1 MDADSYTEY
10 GGRSWGSRLIES
22 IKGILIGFVM
32 FIVAFPVLFWN
43 EGRAV
48 QTAKSLGEGASEVV
62 SVASDNVETTN
73 EGKLVYVTGDATT
86 TDSVSDPKFGVTVSA
101 LRLER
106 VAEMYQ
112 WKESKTSNSQKHL
125 GGGETTVSNYKYEK
139 VWSPKLINSGGFKQA
154 SGHENPQTIPVT
166 NQTWTAKSVTL
177 GAFTLPDVLIDKMDK
192 TERYAADEQAVSNA
206 APDVQNRFKLRQG
219 GYYLGENPGSPAIGD
234 TRIAFKVVWPATVSI
249 VARQIQNTFEAYQA
263 KAGGSVLLLTY
274 GTVGPDAMFK
284 TAEKANKTL
293 TWIFRAAGFL
303 LMSIGLFLIFNP
315 LAVVA
320 DVVPIFGSLL
330 RAGVAGF
337 VGLVASA
344 LSLVTISVAWLTYRP
359 LLGIAL
365 LVLAAASVWGLVR
378 LSMQKQQLQ
387 KRTAW
392 AGG

>member
-1 MDADSYTEY
+1 MDADSYTDY

-48 QTAKSLGEGASEVV
+48 QTAKSLGDGASEVV
-62 SVASDNVETTN
+62 CVASDNVVTTN

-125 GGGETTVSNYKYEK
+125 GGGETTVTNYKYEK
-139 VWSPKLINSGGFKQA
+139 VWSPKLIHSGVFKQA
-154 SGHENPQTIPVT
+154 SGHQNPQTILVT

-177 GAFTLPDVLIDKMDK
+177 GGFTMPDALIDKMDK
-192 TERYAADEQAVSNA
+192 KESYAVDETALSNA
-206 APDVQNRFKLRQG
+206 APDVQNGFKLQQG
-219 GYYLGENPGSPAIGD
+219 RYYLGENPAAAAVGD
-234 TRIAFKVVWPATVSI
+234 TRVTFKVVRPATVSI
-249 VARQIQNTFEAYQA
+249 VARQVANTFEAYQA
-263 KAGGSVLLLTY
+263 KAGGSILLLTY
-274 GTVGPDAMFK
+274 GSVSPDSMFK

-293 TWIFRAAGFL
+293 TWVLRAAGFL
-303 LMSIGLFLIFNP
+303 LMFIGLFLIFNP

-330 RAGVAGF
+330 RASVAGF
-337 VGLVASA
+337 VGLVAST

-359 LLGIAL
+359 LLGLAL
-365 LVLAAASVWGLVR
+365 LVLAAASMWGLVR

-387 KRTAW
+387 KRTA
-392 AGG
+392 

>member
-387 KRTAW
+387 KRTA
-392 AGG
+392 

>member
-1 MDADSYTEY
+1 MAMDADFYTDY

-86 TDSVSDPKFGVTVSA
+86 TDTVSDPKFGVTVSA

-125 GGGETTVSNYKYEK
+125 GGGETTVTNYKYEK
-139 VWSPKLINSGGFKQA
+139 VWSPKLIHSGVFKQA
-154 SGHENPQTIPVT
+154 SGHQNPQTILVT

-177 GAFTLPDVLIDKMDK
+177 GGFTMPDALIDKMDK
-192 TERYAADEQAVSNA
+192 KESYAVDETALSNA
-206 APDVQNRFKLRQG
+206 APDVQNGFKLQQG
-219 GYYLGENPGSPAIGD
+219 RYYLGENPAAAAVGD
-234 TRIAFKVVWPATVSI
+234 TRVTFKVVRPATVSI
-249 VARQIQNTFEAYQA
+249 VARQVANTFEAYQA
-263 KAGGSVLLLTY
+263 KAGGSILLLTY
-274 GTVGPDAMFK
+274 GSVSPDSMFK

-293 TWIFRAAGFL
+293 TWVLRAAGFL
-303 LMSIGLFLIFNP
+303 LMFIGLFLIFNP

-330 RAGVAGF
+330 RASVAGF
-337 VGLVASA
+337 VGLVAST

-359 LLGIAL
+359 LLGLAL
-365 LVLAAASVWGLVR
+365 LVLAAASMWGLVR

-387 KRTAW
+387 KRTA
-392 AGG
+392 

>member
-1 MDADSYTEY
+1 MAMDADSYTEF

-22 IKGILIGFVM
+22 IKGVLLGIVM

-62 SVASDNVETTN
+62 SVASDNVERTN
-73 EGKLVYVTGDATT
+73 EGKLVYVTGEATT

-125 GGGETTVSNYKYEK
+125 GGGETTVTNYKYEK
-139 VWSPKLINSGGFKQA
+139 VWSPKLIHSGGFKQA

-177 GAFTLPDVLIDKMDK
+177 GGFTMPDALLDKMDK
-192 TERYAADEQAVSNA
+192 TESYAADETAASNSV
-206 APDVQNRFKLRQG
+206 PDVQNRFKLHQG
-219 GYYLGENPGSPAIGD
+219 GYYLGQNPASPAIGD
-234 TRIAFKVVWPATVSI
+234 TRIAFKVVRPATVSI
-249 VARQIQNTFEAYQA
+249 VARQVANTFEAYQA
-263 KAGGSVLLLTY
+263 KAGGSILLLTY
-274 GTVGPDAMFK
+274 GTVSPDAMFK
-284 TAEKANKTL
+284 TAERANKNL

-303 LMSIGLFLIFNP
+303 LMFIGLFLIFNP
-315 LAVVA
+315 MAVVA

-330 RAGVAGF
+330 RVGVAAF

-344 LSLVTISVAWLTYRP
+344 LSLATISVAWMTYRP
-359 LLGIAL
+359 LLGLAL
-365 LVLAAASVWGLVR
+365 LVLAAASMWGLLR
-378 LSMQKQQLQ
+378 LSIQKQQLQ
-387 KRTAW
+387 KRTA
-392 AGG
+392 

>member
-125 GGGETTVSNYKYEK
+125 GGGETTVTNYKYEK
-139 VWSPKLINSGGFKQA
+139 VWSPKLIHSGGFKQA

-177 GAFTLPDVLIDKMDK
+177 GGFTLPDVLIDKMDK

-234 TRIAFKVVWPATVSI
+234 TRIAFKVVRPATVSI

-387 KRTAW
+387 KRTA
-392 AGG
+392 

>member
-10 GGRSWGSRLIES
+10 GGRSWGSRLMES

-32 FIVAFPVLFWN
+32 FIIAFPLLFWN

-62 SVASDNVETTN
+62 SVTANSAETTN

-101 LRLER
+101 LWLER

-125 GGGETTVSNYKYEK
+125 GGGETTVTNYKYEK
-139 VWSPKLINSGGFKQA
+139 VWSPKLIHSGGFKQA

-177 GAFTLPDVLIDKMDK
+177 GGFTMPDALIDKMDK
-192 TERYAADEQAVSNA
+192 TESYAVDETA
-206 APDVQNRFKLRQG
+206 AGNSVPDVQNRFKLHQG
-219 GYYLGENPGSPAIGD
+219 GYYLGQNPASPAIGD
-234 TRIAFKVVWPATVSI
+234 TKVTFKVVRPATVSI
-249 VARQIQNTFEAYQA
+249 VARQVANSFEAYQA

-274 GTVGPDAMFK
+274 GTVSPDVMFK
-284 TAEKANKTL
+284 TAEKSNRNL
-293 TWIFRAAGFL
+293 TWVLRAAGFL

-320 DVVPIFGSLL
+320 DVVPILGSLL

-359 LLGIAL
+359 LLGLAL
-365 LVLAAASVWGLVR
+365 LVLAAASVWGLSR
-378 LSMQKQQLQ
+378 LSIQKQELQ
-387 KRTAW
+387 KKPA
-392 AGG
+392 

>member
-1 MDADSYTEY
+1 M
-10 GGRSWGSRLIES
+10 ES

-32 FIVAFPVLFWN
+32 FIIAFPLLFWN

-62 SVASDNVETTN
+62 SVTANSAETTN

-125 GGGETTVSNYKYEK
+125 GGGETTVTNYKYEK
-139 VWSPKLINSGGFKQA
+139 VWSPKLIHSGGFKQA

-177 GAFTLPDVLIDKMDK
+177 GGFTMPDALIDKMDK
-192 TERYAADEQAVSNA
+192 TESYAVDETA
-206 APDVQNRFKLRQG
+206 AGNSVPDVQNRFKLHQG
-219 GYYLGENPGSPAIGD
+219 GYYLGQNPASPAIGD
-234 TRIAFKVVWPATVSI
+234 TKVTFKVVRPATVSI
-249 VARQIQNTFEAYQA
+249 VARQVANTFEAYQA

-274 GTVGPDAMFK
+274 GTVSPDVMFK
-284 TAEKANKTL
+284 TAEKSNRNL
-293 TWIFRAAGFL
+293 TWVLRAAGFL

-320 DVVPIFGSLL
+320 DVVPILGSLL

-387 KRTAW
+387 KRTA
-392 AGG
+392 

>member
-22 IKGILIGFVM
+22 IKGILLGFVM

-166 NQTWTAKSVTL
+166 NQTWTARSVTL
-177 GAFTLPDVLIDKMDK
+177 GGFTLPDVLIDKMDK

-206 APDVQNRFKLRQG
+206 APDVQNRFELRQG

-234 TRIAFKVVWPATVSI
+234 TRIAFKVVRPATVSI

-387 KRTAW
+387 KRTA
-392 AGG
+392 

>member
-10 GGRSWGSRLIES
+10 GGRSWGSRLMES

-86 TDSVSDPKFGVTVSA
+86 TDTVSDPKFGVTVSA

-125 GGGETTVSNYKYEK
+125 GGGETTVTNYKYEK
-139 VWSPKLINSGGFKQA
+139 VWSPKLIHSGGFKQA
-154 SGHENPQTIPVT
+154 SGHENPQTMPVT
-166 NQTWTAKSVTL
+166 NQAWTAKSVTL
-177 GAFTLPDVLIDKMDK
+177 GGFTMPDALIDKMDK
-192 TERYAADEQAVSNA
+192 TESYAADETAVSNA
-206 APDVQNRFKLRQG
+206 APDVQNRFKLQQG
-219 GYYLGENPGSPAIGD
+219 RYYLGENPSAAAIGD
-234 TRIAFKVVWPATVSI
+234 TRVTFKVVRPATVSI
-249 VARQIQNTFEAYQA
+249 VARQVANTFEAYQA
-263 KAGGSVLLLTY
+263 KAGGSILLLTY
-274 GTVGPDAMFK
+274 GSVSPDSMFK

-293 TWIFRAAGFL
+293 TWVLRAAGFL
-303 LMSIGLFLIFNP
+303 LMFIGLFLILNP

-330 RAGVAGF
+330 RASVAGF
-337 VGLVASA
+337 VGLVAST

-359 LLGIAL
+359 LLGLAL
-365 LVLAAASVWGLVR
+365 LVLAAASMWGLVR

-387 KRTAW
+387 KRTA
-392 AGG
+392 

>member
-1 MDADSYTEY
+1 MAMDVDSYTEY

-32 FIVAFPVLFWN
+32 FIVAFPLLFWN

-62 SVASDNVETTN
+62 SAGSDSVETTN

-86 TDSVSDPKFGVTVSA
+86 ADTVSDPKFGVTVSA

-125 GGGETTVSNYKYEK
+125 GGGETTVTNYKYEK
-139 VWSPKLINSGGFKQA
+139 VWSPKLIKSGVFKQA
-154 SGHENPQTIPVT
+154 SGHENPQTMPVT

-177 GAFTLPDVLIDKMDK
+177 GGFTMPDALIDKMDK
-192 TERYAADEQAVSNA
+192 KESYAADETAASNA
-206 APDVQNRFKLRQG
+206 VPDVQNRFKLHQG
-219 GYYLGENPGSPAIGD
+219 RYYLGENPAAAAVGD
-234 TRIAFKVVWPATVSI
+234 TRVTFKVVRPATVSI
-249 VARQIQNTFEAYQA
+249 VARQVANTFEAYQA
-263 KAGGSVLLLTY
+263 KAGGSILLLTY
-274 GTVGPDAMFK
+274 GTVSPDAMFK

-293 TWIFRAAGFL
+293 TWVLRAAGFL
-303 LMSIGLFLIFNP
+303 LMFIGLFLIFNP

-330 RAGVAGF
+330 RAGVAGS

-359 LLGIAL
+359 LLGLAL
-365 LVLAAASVWGLVR
+365 LVLAAASMWGLVR

-387 KRTAW
+387 KRTA
-392 AGG
+392 

>member
-1 MDADSYTEY
+1 MDADSYTDY

-106 VAEMYQ
+106 VAEMYE

-125 GGGETTVSNYKYEK
+125 GGGDTTVTNYKYEK

-177 GAFTLPDVLIDKMDK
+177 GGFTLPDVLIDKMDK

-234 TRIAFKVVWPATVSI
+234 TRIAFKVVRPATVSI

-365 LVLAAASVWGLVR
+365 LVLAAASMWGLVR

-387 KRTAW
+387 KRTA
-392 AGG
+392 

>member
-10 GGRSWGSRLIES
+10 GGRSWGSRLMES
-22 IKGILIGFVM
+22 IKGILFGFVM
-32 FIVAFPVLFWN
+32 FIVAFPLLFWN

-48 QTAKSLGEGASEVV
+48 QTAKSLAEGASEVV
-62 SVASDNVETTN
+62 SVTANSAETTN

-125 GGGETTVSNYKYEK
+125 GGGETTVTNYKYEK
-139 VWSPKLINSGGFKQA
+139 VWSPKLIHSGGFKQA

-177 GAFTLPDVLIDKMDK
+177 GGFTMPDALIDKMDK
-192 TERYAADEQAVSNA
+192 TESYAVDETA
-206 APDVQNRFKLRQG
+206 AGNSVPDVQNRFKLHQG
-219 GYYLGENPGSPAIGD
+219 GYYLGQNPASPAIGD
-234 TRIAFKVVWPATVSI
+234 TRVTFKVVRPATVSI
-249 VARQIQNTFEAYQA
+249 VARQVANTFEAYQA

-274 GTVGPDAMFK
+274 GTVGPDVMFK
-284 TAEKANKTL
+284 TAEKSNRNLAWVL
-293 TWIFRAAGFL
+293 RAAGFL
-303 LMSIGLFLIFNP
+303 LMFIGLFLIFNP

-320 DVVPIFGSLL
+320 DVVPIFGSFL

-365 LVLAAASVWGLVR
+365 LVLAAVSVWGLVR

-387 KRTAW
+387 KRTA
-392 AGG
+392 

>member
-22 IKGILIGFVM
+22 IKGILIGLVM

-112 WKESKTSNSQKHL
+112 WEESKTSNSQKHL

-177 GAFTLPDVLIDKMDK
+177 GGFTLPDVLIDKMDK

-234 TRIAFKVVWPATVSI
+234 TRIAFKVVRPATVSI

-387 KRTAW
+387 KRTA
-392 AGG
+392 

>member
-1 MDADSYTEY
+1 
-10 GGRSWGSRLIES
+10 
-22 IKGILIGFVM
+22 
-32 FIVAFPVLFWN
+32 
-43 EGRAV
+43 
-48 QTAKSLGEGASEVV
+48 
-62 SVASDNVETTN
+62 
-73 EGKLVYVTGDATT
+73 
-86 TDSVSDPKFGVTVSA
+86 
-101 LRLER
+101 
-106 VAEMYQ
+106 MYQ

-125 GGGETTVSNYKYEK
+125 GGGETTVTNYKYEK
-139 VWSPKLINSGGFKQA
+139 VWSPKLIHSGGFKQA

-177 GAFTLPDVLIDKMDK
+177 GGFTMPDALIDKMDK
-192 TERYAADEQAVSNA
+192 MESYAADETA
-206 APDVQNRFKLRQG
+206 AGNSVPDVQNRFKLHQG
-219 GYYLGENPGSPAIGD
+219 GYYLGENPSSPAIGD
-234 TRIAFKVVWPATVSI
+234 TRVAFKVVRPATVSI

-274 GTVGPDAMFK
+274 GTVSPGAMFK
-284 TAEKANKTL
+284 TAEKANRNL
-293 TWIFRAAGFL
+293 TWVLRAAGFL

-365 LVLAAASVWGLVR
+365 LVLAAVSMWGLVR

-387 KRTAW
+387 KRTA
-392 AGG
+392 

>member
-10 GGRSWGSRLIES
+10 GGRSWGSRLMES
-22 IKGILIGFVM
+22 IKGILFGFVM
-32 FIVAFPVLFWN
+32 FIVAFPLLFWN

-48 QTAKSLGEGASEVV
+48 QTAKSLAEGASEVV
-62 SVASDNVETTN
+62 SVTANSAETTN

-125 GGGETTVSNYKYEK
+125 GGGETTVTNYKYEK
-139 VWSPKLINSGGFKQA
+139 VWSPKLIHSGGFKQA

-177 GAFTLPDVLIDKMDK
+177 GSFTMPDALIDKMDK
-192 TERYAADEQAVSNA
+192 TESYAVDETA
-206 APDVQNRFKLRQG
+206 AGNSVPDVQNRFKLHQG
-219 GYYLGENPGSPAIGD
+219 GYYLGQNPASPDIGD
-234 TRIAFKVVWPATVSI
+234 TRVTFKVVRPATVSI
-249 VARQIQNTFEAYQA
+249 VARQVANTFEAYQA

-274 GTVGPDAMFK
+274 GTVGPDVMFK
-284 TAEKANKTL
+284 TAEKSNRNLAWVL
-293 TWIFRAAGFL
+293 RAAGFL
-303 LMSIGLFLIFNP
+303 LMFIGLFLIFNP

-320 DVVPIFGSLL
+320 DVVPIFGSFL

-365 LVLAAASVWGLVR
+365 LVLAAVSVWGLVR

-387 KRTAW
+387 KRTA
-392 AGG
+392 

>member
-1 MDADSYTEY
+1 MAMDADFYTDY

-62 SVASDNVETTN
+62 SVASDNVEATN

-86 TDSVSDPKFGVTVSA
+86 TDTVSDPKFGVTVSA

-125 GGGETTVSNYKYEK
+125 GGGEATVTNYKYEK
-139 VWSPKLINSGGFKQA
+139 VWSPKLINSGVFKQA
-154 SGHENPQTIPVT
+154 SGHQNPQTIPVT

-177 GAFTLPDVLIDKMDK
+177 GGFTMSDALIDKMDK
-192 TERYAADEQAVSNA
+192 KESYAADEIAVSNA
-206 APDVQNRFKLRQG
+206 APDVQNRFKLQQG
-219 GYYLGENPGSPAIGD
+219 RYYLGENPAAAAIGD
-234 TRIAFKVVWPATVSI
+234 TRIAFKVVRPATVSI
-249 VARQIQNTFEAYQA
+249 VARQVANTFEAYQA
-263 KAGGSVLLLTY
+263 QAGGSILLLTY
-274 GTVGPDAMFK
+274 GSVSPDVMFK

-293 TWIFRAAGFL
+293 TWVLRAAGFL
-303 LMSIGLFLIFNP
+303 LMFIGLFLIFNP

-337 VGLVASA
+337 VGLVAFA

-387 KRTAW
+387 KRTA
-392 AGG
+392 

>member
-10 GGRSWGSRLIES
+10 GGRSWGSRLLES
-22 IKGILIGFVM
+22 IKGILFGFVM
-32 FIVAFPVLFWN
+32 FIVAFPLLFWN

-48 QTAKSLGEGASEVV
+48 QTAKSLAEGASEVV
-62 SVASDNVETTN
+62 SVAANSAETTN

-125 GGGETTVSNYKYEK
+125 GGGETTVTNYKYEK
-139 VWSPKLINSGGFKQA
+139 VWSPKLIHSGGFKQA

-177 GAFTLPDVLIDKMDK
+177 GSFTMPDALIDKMDK
-192 TERYAADEQAVSNA
+192 TESYAVDETA
-206 APDVQNRFKLRQG
+206 AGNSVPDVQNRFKLHQG
-219 GYYLGENPGSPAIGD
+219 GYYLGQNPASPDIGD
-234 TRIAFKVVWPATVSI
+234 TRVTFKVVRPATVSI
-249 VARQIQNTFEAYQA
+249 VARQVANTFEAYQA

-274 GTVGPDAMFK
+274 GTVGPDVMFK
-284 TAEKANKTL
+284 TAEKSNRNLAWVL
-293 TWIFRAAGFL
+293 RAAGFL
-303 LMSIGLFLIFNP
+303 LMFIGLFLIFNP

-320 DVVPIFGSLL
+320 DVVPIFGSFL

-365 LVLAAASVWGLVR
+365 LVLAAVSVWGLVR
-378 LSMQKQQLQ
+378 LSIQKQQLQ
-387 KRTAW
+387 KRTA
-392 AGG
+392 

>member
-1 MDADSYTEY
+1 MAMDADFYTDY

-86 TDSVSDPKFGVTVSA
+86 TDTVSDPKFGVTVSA

-112 WKESKTSNSQKHL
+112 WKESKTSNPQKHL
-125 GGGETTVSNYKYEK
+125 GGGETTVTNYKYEK
-139 VWSPKLINSGGFKQA
+139 VWSPKLIHSGVFKQA
-154 SGHENPQTIPVT
+154 SGHQNPQTILVT

-177 GAFTLPDVLIDKMDK
+177 GGFTMPDALIDKMDK
-192 TERYAADEQAVSNA
+192 KESYAVDETALSNA
-206 APDVQNRFKLRQG
+206 APDVQNGFKLQQG
-219 GYYLGENPGSPAIGD
+219 RYYLGENPAAAAVGD
-234 TRIAFKVVWPATVSI
+234 TRVTFKVVRPATVSI
-249 VARQIQNTFEAYQA
+249 VARQVANTFEAYQA
-263 KAGGSVLLLTY
+263 KAGGSILLLTY
-274 GTVGPDAMFK
+274 GSVSPDSMFK

-293 TWIFRAAGFL
+293 TWVLRAAGFL
-303 LMSIGLFLIFNP
+303 LMFIGLFLIFNP

-330 RAGVAGF
+330 RASVAGF
-337 VGLVASA
+337 VGLVAST

-359 LLGIAL
+359 LLGLAL
-365 LVLAAASVWGLVR
+365 LVLAAASMWGLVR

-387 KRTAW
+387 KRTA
-392 AGG
+392 

>member
-1 MDADSYTEY
+1 MDADFYTDY

-86 TDSVSDPKFGVTVSA
+86 TDTVSDPKFGVTVSA

-125 GGGETTVSNYKYEK
+125 GGGETTVTNYKYEK
-139 VWSPKLINSGGFKQA
+139 VWSPKLIHSGVFKQA
-154 SGHENPQTIPVT
+154 SGHQNPQTILVT

-177 GAFTLPDVLIDKMDK
+177 GGFTMPDALIDKMDK
-192 TERYAADEQAVSNA
+192 KESYAVDETALSNA
-206 APDVQNRFKLRQG
+206 APDVQNGFKLQQG
-219 GYYLGENPGSPAIGD
+219 RYYLGENPAAAAVGD
-234 TRIAFKVVWPATVSI
+234 TRVTFKVVRPATVSI
-249 VARQIQNTFEAYQA
+249 VARQVANTFEAYQA
-263 KAGGSVLLLTY
+263 KAGGSILLLTY
-274 GTVGPDAMFK
+274 GSVSPDSMFK

-293 TWIFRAAGFL
+293 TWVLRAAGFL
-303 LMSIGLFLIFNP
+303 LMFIGLFLIFNP

-330 RAGVAGF
+330 RASVAGF
-337 VGLVASA
+337 VGLVAST

-359 LLGIAL
+359 LLGLAL
-365 LVLAAASVWGLVR
+365 LVLAAASMWGLVR

-387 KRTAW
+387 KRTA
-392 AGG
+392 

>member
-1 MDADSYTEY
+1 MDADSYTDY
-10 GGRSWGSRLIES
+10 GGRSWGSRLMES

-32 FIVAFPVLFWN
+32 FIVAFPLLFWN

-112 WKESKTSNSQKHL
+112 WKESKTSNTQKHL
-125 GGGETTVSNYKYEK
+125 GGGETTVTNYKYEK
-139 VWSPKLINSGGFKQA
+139 VWSPKLIHSGGFKQA
-154 SGHENPQTIPVT
+154 SGHENPQTMPVT

-177 GAFTLPDVLIDKMDK
+177 GGFTMPDALIDKMDK
-192 TERYAADEQAVSNA
+192 TESYAADETA
-206 APDVQNRFKLRQG
+206 AGNSVPDVQNRFKLHQG
-219 GYYLGENPGSPAIGD
+219 GYYLGENPASPAIGD
-234 TRIAFKVVWPATVSI
+234 TRIAFKVVRPATVSI

-274 GTVGPDAMFK
+274 GTVSPDVMFK
-284 TAEKANKTL
+284 TAEKSNRNL
-293 TWIFRAAGFL
+293 TWVLRAAGFL

-365 LVLAAASVWGLVR
+365 LVLAAASMWGLVR

-387 KRTAW
+387 KRTA
-392 AGG
+392 

>member
-1 MDADSYTEY
+1 MAMDADFYTDY

-62 SVASDNVETTN
+62 SVAIDNVETTN

-86 TDSVSDPKFGVTVSA
+86 TDTVSDPKFGVTVSA

-112 WKESKTSNSQKHL
+112 WKESKTSNTQKHL
-125 GGGETTVSNYKYEK
+125 GGGETTVTNYKYEK
-139 VWSPKLINSGGFKQA
+139 VWSPKLIHSGGFKQA

-177 GAFTLPDVLIDKMDK
+177 GGFTMPDALIDKMDK
-192 TERYAADEQAVSNA
+192 TESLAVDEIAVSNA
-206 APDVQNRFKLRQG
+206 APDVQNRFKLQQG
-219 GYYLGENPGSPAIGD
+219 RYYLCENPSAAAIGD
-234 TRIAFKVVWPATVSI
+234 TRVTFKVVRPATVSI
-249 VARQIQNTFEAYQA
+249 VARQIANTFEAYQA
-263 KAGGSVLLLTY
+263 RAGGSILLLTY
-274 GTVGPDAMFK
+274 GTVSPDAMFK

-293 TWIFRAAGFL
+293 TWVLRAAGFL
-303 LMSIGLFLIFNP
+303 LMFIGLFLVFNP

-320 DVVPIFGSLL
+320 DVVPIIGSLL
-330 RAGVAGF
+330 RASVAGF

-359 LLGIAL
+359 FLGLAL
-365 LVLAAASVWGLVR
+365 LVLAAASMWGLVR

-387 KRTAW
+387 KRTA
-392 AGG
+392 

>member
-1 MDADSYTEY
+1 MAMDADSYTEY

-48 QTAKSLGEGASEVV
+48 QTAKSLEEGASEVV
-62 SVASDNVETTN
+62 SVAADSAQTAN

-86 TDSVSDPKFGVTVSA
+86 TDTVSDPEFGVTVPA

-112 WKESKTSNSQKHL
+112 WKESKNSHSEKKL
-125 GGGETTVSNYKYEK
+125 GGGETTVTNYTYEK
-139 VWSPKLINSGGFKQA
+139 VWSPKLIRSGSFKQA
-154 SGHENPQTIPVT
+154 SGHENPQTMPVT
-166 NQTWTAKSVTL
+166 NETRTAKSVTL
-177 GAFTLPDVLIDKMDK
+177 GGFTMPDALIDKMDK
-192 TERYAADEQAVSNA
+192 TESFAVDEKTASNA
-206 APDVQNRFKLRQG
+206 APDVQNRFKVQQG
-219 GYYLGENPGSPAIGD
+219 RYYLGENPAAAAIGD
-234 TRIAFKVVWPATVSI
+234 TRISFKVVRPATVSI
-249 VARQIQNTFEAYQA
+249 VARQVANTFEAYQA
-263 KAGGSVLLLTY
+263 KAGGSILLLTY
-274 GTVGPDAMFK
+274 GTISPDAMFK
-284 TAEKANKTL
+284 TAEKSNKNL
-293 TWIFRAAGFL
+293 TWILRAAGFL

-359 LLGIAL
+359 LLGIGL
-365 LVLAAASVWGLVR
+365 LVLAAASMWGLVR
-378 LSMQKQQLQ
+378 LSMQKRELQ
-387 KRTAW
+387 KRPA
-392 AGG
+392 

>member
-177 GAFTLPDVLIDKMDK
+177 GGFTLPDVLIDKMDK

-234 TRIAFKVVWPATVSI
+234 TRIAFKVVRPATVSI

-387 KRTAW
+387 KRTA
-392 AGG
+392 

>member
-22 IKGILIGFVM
+22 IKGILLGFVM

-86 TDSVSDPKFGVTVSA
+86 TDTLSDREFGVTVSA

-166 NQTWTAKSVTL
+166 NQTWTARSVTL
-177 GAFTLPDVLIDKMDK
+177 GGFTLPDVLIDKMDK

-206 APDVQNRFKLRQG
+206 APDVQNRFELRQG

-234 TRIAFKVVWPATVSI
+234 TRIAFKVVRPATVSI

-387 KRTAW
+387 KRTA
-392 AGG
+392 

>member
-10 GGRSWGSRLIES
+10 GARSWGSRLIES

-125 GGGETTVSNYKYEK
+125 GGGETTVTNYTYEK
-139 VWSPKLINSGGFKQA
+139 VWSPKLIRSGGFKQA
-154 SGHENPQTIPVT
+154 SGHENPQTMPVT
-166 NQTWTAKSVTL
+166 NQTWMAKSVTL
-177 GAFTLPDVLIDKMDK
+177 GGFTLPDVLIDKMDK
-192 TERYAADEQAVSNA
+192 TESYAADEQAVSNA
-206 APDVQNRFKLRQG
+206 APDVQNRFKLHQG

-234 TRIAFKVVWPATVSI
+234 TRIAFKVVRPATVSI
-249 VARQIQNTFEAYQA
+249 MARQIQNTFEAYQA

-293 TWIFRAAGFL
+293 TWVLRAAGFL
-303 LMSIGLFLIFNP
+303 LMFIGLFLIFNP
-315 LAVVA
+315 FAVVA

-365 LVLAAASVWGLVR
+365 LMLAAASMWGLVR

-387 KRTAW
+387 KRTA
-392 AGG
+392 

>member
-22 IKGILIGFVM
+22 IKGILLGFVM

-177 GAFTLPDVLIDKMDK
+177 GGFTLPDVLIDKMDK

-206 APDVQNRFKLRQG
+206 APDVQNRFELRQG

-234 TRIAFKVVWPATVSI
+234 TRIAFKVVRPATVSI

-387 KRTAW
+387 KRTA
-392 AGG
+392 

>member
-1 MDADSYTEY
+1 
-10 GGRSWGSRLIES
+10 
-22 IKGILIGFVM
+22 M

-166 NQTWTAKSVTL
+166 NQTWTARSVTL
-177 GAFTLPDVLIDKMDK
+177 GGFTLPDVLIDKMDK

-206 APDVQNRFKLRQG
+206 APDVQNRFELRQG

-234 TRIAFKVVWPATVSI
+234 TRIAFKVVRPATVSI

-387 KRTAW
+387 KRTA
-392 AGG
+392 